1 MHHKQEGEPRS
12 KPVIKLMGFLR
23 FWNNKNLISREV
35 LCWGASLLAE
45 RITAYMAP
53 LNTSYWRGFYFSGGY
68 MTDIVEAK
76 KNLDKYSEEL
86 SRYQNLSRTGLSLEE
101 LLTID
106 RIIIRL
112 KTKIDNLRS
121 MLNA

>member
-1 MHHKQEGEPRS
+1 
-12 KPVIKLMGFLR
+12 
-23 FWNNKNLISREV
+23 
-35 LCWGASLLAE
+35 
-45 RITAYMAP
+45 
-53 LNTSYWRGFYFSGGY
+53 

-101 LLTID
+101 MLVID
-106 RIIIRL
+106 RIIMRL
-112 KTKIDNLRS
+112 KNKINNLRS